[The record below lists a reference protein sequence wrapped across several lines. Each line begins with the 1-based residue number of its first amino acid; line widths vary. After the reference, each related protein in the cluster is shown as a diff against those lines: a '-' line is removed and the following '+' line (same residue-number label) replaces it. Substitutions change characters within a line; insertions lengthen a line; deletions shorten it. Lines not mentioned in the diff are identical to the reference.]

1 MMALFETHQRFKGH
15 FLNELRVSF
24 KDTLMQIWKSSY
36 MFVFIQK
43 QYPENF
49 SFLILSIIELFTSE
63 ICKFLKK

>member
-1 MMALFETHQRFKGH
+1 MSQELPVKYFKG
-15 FLNELRVSF
+15 
-24 KDTLMQIWKSSY
+24 TLMEIWKSSY